1 MNPLL
6 PDEIISDG
14 IDRSRRVKNIP
25 IETILTLRDK
35 GLIRNKFDNMVDRRK
50 KNIKLGDILRLSKR
64 DLSYREIGLILG
76 CTKQSIGKR
85 IRDWE
90 RSKLK

>member
-1 MNPLL
+1 MTEKKIINPIL
-6 PDEIISDG
+6 DKK
-14 IDRSRRVKNIP
+14 IDRRR
-25 IETILTLRDK
+25 
-35 GLIRNKFDNMVDRRK
+35 

-85 IRDWE
+85 LRDWE
-90 RSKLK
+90 KSKLK

>member
-1 MNPLL
+1 MTEKKIINPVL
-6 PDEIISDG
+6 
-14 IDRSRRVKNIP
+14 
-25 IETILTLRDK
+25 DK
-35 GLIRNKFDNMVDRRK
+35 MVDSNGIYNRRR

-85 IRDWE
+85 IRDWD

>member
-1 MNPLL
+1 MTEKKIINPAL
-6 PDEIISDG
+6 
-14 IDRSRRVKNIP
+14 
-25 IETILTLRDK
+25 DK
-35 GLIRNKFDNMVDRRK
+35 MVDSNGIYNRRR

-85 IRDWE
+85 IRDWD

>member
-1 MNPLL
+1 MTEKKIINPVL
-6 PDEIISDG
+6 
-14 IDRSRRVKNIP
+14 
-25 IETILTLRDK
+25 DK
-35 GLIRNKFDNMVDRRK
+35 MVDRNGICNRRR

-85 IRDWE
+85 LRDWE
-90 RSKLK
+90 ASKSKENKH

>member
-1 MNPLL
+1 MTEKKIINPAL
-6 PDEIISDG
+6 
-14 IDRSRRVKNIP
+14 
-25 IETILTLRDK
+25 DK
-35 GLIRNKFDNMVDRRK
+35 MVDSNGIYNRRR

>member
-1 MNPLL
+1 MTEKKIINPVL
-6 PDEIISDG
+6 
-14 IDRSRRVKNIP
+14 
-25 IETILTLRDK
+25 DK
-35 GLIRNKFDNMVDRRK
+35 MVDSNGICNRRR